1 RIFMFC
7 SAKVT
12 WFMQYASETIE
23 CLQSNMQERIL
34 MLEENET
41 ISLPRLYFGGWL
53 KQSLSSTTTLV
64 KPDTVRLQVYGGG
77 MFTQRGTWD
86 GTMALE
92 L

>member
-1 RIFMFC
+1 
-7 SAKVT
+7 
-12 WFMQYASETIE
+12 MQYASETIE